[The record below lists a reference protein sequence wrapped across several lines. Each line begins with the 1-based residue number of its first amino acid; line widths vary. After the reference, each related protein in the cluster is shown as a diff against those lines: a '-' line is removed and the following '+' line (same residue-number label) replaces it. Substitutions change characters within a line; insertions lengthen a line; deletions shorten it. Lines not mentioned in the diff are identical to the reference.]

1 MEKISLSVSLI
12 RNTSSE
18 SVRWLARVNE
28 GTSELDFVIAQRLG
42 NESFRESAIRE
53 VAWELRLDRECDFLV
68 SSESQLN
75 LEFVDRLPRW
85 FEKHHV
91 LASFFNVSIY
101 SDEALNSLKHDPRN
115 VWVRSD
121 EIRNGATD
129 CGRRLHPIVPYLINR
144 SNVIRPG
151 ESSQSIDPRRE

>member
-101 SDEALNSLKHDPRN
+101 SDEAL
-115 VWVRSD
+115 
-121 EIRNGATD
+121 
-129 CGRRLHPIVPYLINR
+129 
-144 SNVIRPG
+144 
-151 ESSQSIDPRRE
+151 